1 MVLEKLKKP
10 EDIKKLNEDQLKIL
24 AQEIREFLIEKI
36 IHCATRA
43 SITLSSAA

>member
-24 AQEIREFLIEKI
+24 AQEIRGN
-36 IHCATRA
+36 
-43 SITLSSAA
+43 S